1 MQVMKSLARLKTKVI
16 SLFRF
21 SPKATITRDTRAQI
35 TQLAQ
40 AEVFDELKP
49 GESHLAAD
57 AEFSGLILSRS
68 ERFRISGQCTGE
80 LRQLRRGAS
89 IDIASTAKVNGKIVS
104 TVVDIKG
111 KVIGEVDSKNVT
123 VSKGGAVQG
132 VIEYETL
139 EVRGQL
145 LNAELKPKEFWS
157 KEKPKGV
164 THI

>member
-1 MQVMKSLARLKTKVI
+1 MQFLKSLSWFSAKFE
-16 SLFRF
+16 SLFR
-21 SPKATITRDTRAQI
+21 SSRDSTITRDTRAQI
-35 TQLAQ
+35 SQLAQ
-40 AEVFDELKP
+40 SADLDKLKP

-145 LNAELKPKEFWS
+145 LNAELKPKDFWNI
-157 KEKPKGV
+157 EKPKGV